1 MEIDENE
8 ENKTENNL
16 NDSFSS
22 QISVNINKLNFY
34 QISFDYSSPEIDDCN
49 YYWEIQFEKTYEWKT
64 INCGCSIHLC
74 HIVNGLYLSFNEE
87 SNEIS
92 LSNILDEQTVFYIF
106 RIINL
111 IILIKILF

>member
-22 QISVNINKLNFY
+22 QISVNINKLNYY
-34 QISFDYSSPEIDDCN
+34 QILFKYSSPEIDDCN
-49 YYWEIQFEKTYEWKT
+49 YYWEIQFEKLYKGKT
-64 INCGCSIHLC
+64 ITCVCPIHLC
-74 HIVNGLYLSFNEE
+74 HIESGLYLSFNEE

-92 LSNILDEQTVFYIF
+92 LSNILDEQIVFIFF
-106 RIINL
+106 RIIYL
-111 IILIKILF
+111 IILIKVLF

>member
-49 YYWEIQFEKTYEWKT
+49 DDWEIQFEKTYE
-64 INCGCSIHLC
+64 
-74 HIVNGLYLSFNEE
+74 
-87 SNEIS
+87 
-92 LSNILDEQTVFYIF
+92 
-106 RIINL
+106 
-111 IILIKILF
+111 